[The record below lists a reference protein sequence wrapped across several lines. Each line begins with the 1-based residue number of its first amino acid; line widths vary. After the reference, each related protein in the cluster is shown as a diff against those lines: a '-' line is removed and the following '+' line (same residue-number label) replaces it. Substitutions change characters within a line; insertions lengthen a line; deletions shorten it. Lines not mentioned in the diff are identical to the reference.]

1 MLAKNEAGT
10 IPVRSLPSRLM
21 VSKFGSAPSSD
32 GTIPDIL
39 FWLASLPQHR
49 TKRLDCKQNC
59 SQRGC
64 RGCAED
70 AAQSQRAIDSYHNAA
85 NAAKVPVPQ
94 RAIPPHA
101 VQLSSK
107 IAQERDTL
115 CLLPTDSHQAD
126 VQNTLAPAGALQ
138 IGELRDAADPAPD
151 RAGELVRV
159 KITAK
164 HPPKR

>member
-1 MLAKNEAGT
+1 MARCVWRAACRRGAYSFKREVLAKNEAGT

-21 VSKFGSAPSSD
+21 VCIFGSAPSSN

-49 TKRLDCKQNC
+49 TKRLNCKQNC

-70 AAQSQRAIDSYHNAA
+70 AAQSQRAIDWYHNAA
-85 NAAKVPVPQ
+85 NAAQVPVPR

-101 VQLSSK
+101 VQLASK
-107 IAQERDTL
+107 IAQER
-115 CLLPTDSHQAD
+115 P
-126 VQNTLAPAGALQ
+126 
-138 IGELRDAADPAPD
+138 R
-151 RAGELVRV
+151 
-159 KITAK
+159 
-164 HPPKR
+164 